1 LISPSCSIFDVF
13 LMAYCACV
21 WCALLQVWNTLKK
34 KPQSV
39 YRGAHVSRSSSTAA
53 AAAEPAD
60 AGTDEAA
67 AAAAG
72 LPSKGSWSTANVDTS
87 GWIQSI
93 AACKGSELVASGAG
107 DGFIRLW
114 AVQPSRHG
122 GAGSLKPVGAL
133 PAAGFVNGLAL
144 GRSGKLCVAALGQ
157 EPRLGRWGRVGN
169 ARNGLLVHRWELAD
183 DAGSD
188 DE

>member
-1 LISPSCSIFDVF
+1 
-13 LMAYCACV
+13 M
-21 WCALLQVWNTLKK
+21 QVWNTLKK

-39 YRGAHVSRSSSTAA
+39 YRGAHVSRSSPAA
-53 AAAEPAD
+53 AADPAD
-60 AGTDEAA
+60 AGDEPAAADAEA

-72 LPSKGSWSTANVDTS
+72 LPSRGSWSTANVDTP

-93 AACKGSELVASGAG
+93 ASCKGSEIVASGSG
-107 DGFIRLW
+107 DGYIRLW

-133 PAAGFVNGLAL
+133 PAAGYVNGLAL

-169 ARNGLLVHRWELAD
+169 ARNGLLVHKWELAD
-183 DAGSD
+183 DDGSD

>member
-1 LISPSCSIFDVF
+1 
-13 LMAYCACV
+13 M
-21 WCALLQVWNTLKK
+21 KK

-39 YRGAHVSRSSSTAA
+39 YRGAHVSRSSSSDAQAA
-53 AAAEPAD
+53 AAADPAD
-60 AGTDEAA
+60 AGDADAA
-67 AAAAG
+67 AAAAAVS
-72 LPSKGSWSTANVDTS
+72 SKGSWSTANVDTP

-93 AACKGSELVASGAG
+93 ASCKGSEIIASGAG
-107 DGFIRLW
+107 DGYIRLW

-122 GAGSLKPVGAL
+122 SAGSLRPVGAL

-157 EPRLGRWGRVGN
+157 EPRLGRWGWVGN

-183 DAGSD
+183 EAGSD

>member
-1 LISPSCSIFDVF
+1 
-13 LMAYCACV
+13 
-21 WCALLQVWNTLKK
+21 
-34 KPQSV
+34 
-39 YRGAHVSRSSSTAA
+39 
-53 AAAEPAD
+53 
-60 AGTDEAA
+60 
-67 AAAAG
+67 
-72 LPSKGSWSTANVDTS
+72 LPSKGSWSTANVDTP

-93 AACKGSELVASGAG
+93 SACKGSEIVASGAG
-107 DGFIRLW
+107 DGYIRLW

-169 ARNGLLVHRWELAD
+169 ARNGLLVHRWELAGE
-183 DAGSD
+183 AGSD
-188 DE
+188 EE